1 MTPKTLKLTKQ
12 PSILERY
19 EQEAFFSWV
28 RTVRYCGEPI
38 LEDCHA
44 IPNGSFL
51 AGDASRRAIQGD
63 ALRRQ
68 GVKAGYPDVA
78 IDIAVEPYHG
88 MRIEVKRI
96 GAPTPPPHQV
106 AAQER
111 LRYRG
116 YRVDVCYGFEQMR
129 EATLQYLG
137 ISDK

>member
-1 MTPKTLKLTKQ
+1 MNSRPKTLKLTKI

-88 MRIEVKRI
+88 LRIEFKRI
-96 GAPTPPPHQV
+96 GGHPPTP
-106 AAQER
+106 AQEAALTR

-116 YRVDVCYGFEQMR
+116 YQTCVAYGME
-129 EATLQYLG
+129 EAQAALLTYLG
-137 ISDK
+137 QH